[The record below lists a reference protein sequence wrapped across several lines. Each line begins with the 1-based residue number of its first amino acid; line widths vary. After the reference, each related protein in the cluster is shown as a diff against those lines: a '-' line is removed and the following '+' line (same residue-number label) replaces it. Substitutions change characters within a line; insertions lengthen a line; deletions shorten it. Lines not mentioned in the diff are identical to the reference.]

1 MNEIKRVMEFLH
13 RTGYVT
19 CQIVS
24 RSSAGSAIN
33 ILAYDPMFKEMVAIG
48 IRHPSPRGKAHTG
61 PSLDSLEGLCNKLC
75 WHGTIRSDTVVCYAN
90 GEIDHIVNIERR
102 YMP

>member
-1 MNEIKRVMEFLH
+1 MNEIKRVLEFLH

-61 PSLDSLEGLCNKLC
+61 PSLDSLEGLCNKLR

>member
-1 MNEIKRVMEFLH
+1 MNEIKRVLEFLH

-24 RSSAGSAIN
+24 RSSAGGAIN
-33 ILAYDPMFKEMVAIG
+33 ILAYDPMFKEMVEIG

-75 WHGTIRSDTVVCYAN
+75 WHGTICSDTVVCYAN

>member
-1 MNEIKRVMEFLH
+1 MNEIKRVLEFLH

-19 CQIVS
+19 CQIIS

-48 IRHPSPRGKAHTG
+48 IRRPSPRCKAHTA

-75 WHGTIRSDTVVCYAN
+75 WHGTIRSDTIVCYAN
-90 GEIDHIVNIERR
+90 GEMDHIVSIERR